1 MIAAPPARNG
11 FAFYAACLFIAA
23 IMVLPGLAF
32 VLDFQFFMQRVIS
45 IPAIGFDYMGV
56 FFHEI
61 GHTLAWWLFGYPA
74 IPTFDAEYGGGFTY
88 AVDRILW
95 LQGLVYALLAS
106 CVAWLFKNDYR
117 EYAAVVFAFT
127 LFHLALAFNQGHDVF
142 AIYMGHGF
150 EILIGCFCILR
161 GIIGHSEYGGA
172 ERWMNMIFGCFMI
185 LRNIAMASLL
195 IFSDIGRQIYEMQKG
210 GHGFGDF
217 SRIADIVGM
226 PLAGIATLSL
236 VFMGAMLFLTLVM
249 AIRNG
254 SRP

>member
-1 MIAAPPARNG
+1 MMSATPVRNG
-11 FAFYAACLFIAA
+11 WSFYVISLCVAAV
-23 IMVLPGLAF
+23 MVLPSLAF
-32 VLDFQFFMQRVIS
+32 VMDFQFPLQRIIS

-61 GHTLAWWLFGYPA
+61 GHTLAFWLFGYPS

-95 LQGLVYALLAS
+95 LQGIVYLLLVS
-106 CVAWLFKNDYR
+106 STAWLFKNDYR
-117 EYAAVVFAFT
+117 EYAAIVVAFI
-127 LFHLALAFNQGHDVF
+127 LFHVSIAFNQGHDIF
-142 AIYMGHGF
+142 TLYMGHGF

-195 IFSDIGRQIYEMQKG
+195 IFSDIGREIYEMQKG

-217 SRIADIVGM
+217 SRMADIMGM
-226 PLAGIATLSL
+226 PLAGVATLSL
-236 VFMGAMLFLTLVM
+236 VFMGMMLFLTLVV
-249 AIRNG
+249 AIRSG
-254 SRP
+254 SRQ